1 MDVKKKHISFYVLQ
15 TDLTTATGVYQ
26 YSCAT
31 TCTAGTTG
39 GVTTTCCYSGSNCN
53 TIYTLAT
60 CYVGTNA
67 VATSTSC
74 TNSGFC
80 KVSLCINSI
89 LDKPV
94 VSVF

>member
-1 MDVKKKHISFYVLQ
+1 MKSNLN
-15 TDLTTATGVYQ
+15 TATGVYQ

-31 TCTAGTTG
+31 TCTAGSTG

-89 LDKPV
+89 LDKPM